1 MSQYIFH
8 AILFA
13 LGFLGTY
20 FMIPLF
26 KSMLVNGNVI
36 RPNYKNEMIPVG
48 MGIVFLPMIIINS
61 IILGFVTLNNIW
73 FVSSSNYN
81 LNIVWLLCLA
91 LYIFSMMAM
100 FFAGALDDLIGN
112 RNVSGLKGHFK
123 SLFKGEL
130 TTGGFKALFGGFVGL
145 VVSVCISSSIVD
157 IIVNTL
163 IIALSTNLM
172 NLFDL
177 RPGRAIKAYLL
188 IMIPIYITLTGYI
201 KALPLL
207 ILPNVLAYF
216 NTDLKAR
223 GMMGDTGS
231 NVLGISIGVLMAFG
245 YGIKVRVAW
254 LVFLVL
260 MHLITEKFSLTKIIE
275 KNKVLKFIDDLG
287 R

>member
-177 RPGRAIKAYLL
+177 RPGRAIKAYLV
-188 IMIPIYITLTGYI
+188 IMIPIYITLTGYR
-201 KALPLL
+201 KVFPLL

-231 NVLGISIGVLMAFG
+231 NVLGISIGVLMALG
-245 YGIKVRVAW
+245 YGIKVRLAW
-254 LVFLVL
+254 LVFLIL

-275 KNKVLKFIDDLG
+275 KNRVLKFIDNLG

>member
-81 LNIVWLLCLA
+81 LNILWLLCLA

-177 RPGRAIKAYLL
+177 RPGRAIKAYLV
-188 IMIPIYITLTGYI
+188 IMIPIYITLTGYT
-201 KALPLL
+201 KVFPLL

-231 NVLGISIGVLMAFG
+231 NVLGISIGVLMALG
-245 YGIKVRVAW
+245 YGIKVRLAW
-254 LVFLVL
+254 LVFLIL

-275 KNKVLKFIDDLG
+275 KNRVLKFIDNLG

>member
-163 IIALSTNLM
+163 IIAL
-172 NLFDL
+172 
-177 RPGRAIKAYLL
+177 
-188 IMIPIYITLTGYI
+188 
-201 KALPLL
+201 L

-231 NVLGISIGVLMAFG
+231 NVLGISIGVLMALG
-245 YGIKVRVAW
+245 YGIKVRLAW
-254 LVFLVL
+254 LVFLIL

-275 KNKVLKFIDDLG
+275 KNRVLKFIDNLG